1 MNTTSPATIIRCRSC
16 GANNRIAA
24 DKLQAG
30 LAPVCG
36 KCKKPLPAGTSPVEV
51 NDATF
56 ASEVVRSPIPV
67 LVDAWAPWCGPCRM
81 IAPVIDELAAE
92 MAGRV
97 KFAKLNVDQSPQTAS
112 RLNISSIPALI
123 VYSGGRE
130 VDRMVGLMPK
140 PELAR
145 RLEQILA

>member
-1 MNTTSPATIIRCRSC
+1 MATATETTVIRCPSC
-16 GANNRIAA
+16 GANNRVSTE
-24 DKLQAG
+24 KVQQG

-36 KCKKPLPAGTSPVEV
+36 KCKQPLPAGAKPVEV
-51 NDATF
+51 TDATF
-56 ASEVVRSPIPV
+56 AAEVERSALPV

-81 IAPVIDELAAE
+81 IAPIIDQLALE

-97 KFAKLNVDQSPQTAS
+97 KFAKLNVDHNPRTAS

-123 VYSGGRE
+123 VFKEGNE
-130 VDRMVGLMPK
+130 IDRMVGVMPK

-145 RLEQILA
+145 RLERITG